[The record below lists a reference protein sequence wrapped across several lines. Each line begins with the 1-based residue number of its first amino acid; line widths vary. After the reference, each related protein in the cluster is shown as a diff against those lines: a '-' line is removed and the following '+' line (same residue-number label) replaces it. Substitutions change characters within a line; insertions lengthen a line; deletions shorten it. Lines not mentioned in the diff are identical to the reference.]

1 MLPILRTC
9 LPVSYTH
16 LDVYKRQAGGFLDAY
31 TYISRGGVF
40 ANAQTGNIVLLGVNA
55 ADKQWGRV
63 VQYLIPIAAF
73 AVGVFA
79 AEQIK
84 WHFKERKEIHWRQLT
99 VLLEIVILAA
109 VAFMPKELNWLA
121 NTAVSFACA
130 VQVESFRKVRGS
142 AFATTMCT
150 GNLRSG
156 TELLGNYL
164 RTGDRELGKKS
175 IKYYGIILS
184 FIVGAG
190 GGYLITEIMGIQ
202 AVLVCCCLLY
212 TSGAGDVLYG
222 GRGRGGLGQ
231 GKRLH
236 QSCFVYGKSRG
247 FKKAGDNCSRQR
259 PHCFNP
265 PF

>member
-1 MLPILRTC
+1 MNGQKGKQMSESLRIGLILAA
-9 LPVSYTH
+9 
-16 LDVYKRQAGGFLDAY
+16 AGGFLDAY

-55 ADKQWGRV
+55 ADRQWGRV

-202 AVLVCCCLLY
+202 AVLVCCALL
-212 TSGAGDVLYG
+212 AI
-222 GRGRGGLGQ
+222 
-231 GKRLH
+231 
-236 QSCFVYGKSRG
+236 CFVMMFCDGE
-247 FKKAGDNCSRQR
+247 KKLEKGLQNRMC
-259 PHCFNP
+259 NVK
-265 PF
+265 

>member
-1 MLPILRTC
+1 MNGQKGKQMSESLRIGLILAA
-9 LPVSYTH
+9 
-16 LDVYKRQAGGFLDAY
+16 AGGFLDAY

-202 AVLVCCCLLY
+202 AVLVCCALLAICFAMMFCD
-212 TSGAGDVLYG
+212 GEKKLEK
-222 GRGRGGLGQ
+222 GLQ
-231 GKRLH
+231 NRMCNVK
-236 QSCFVYGKSRG
+236 
-247 FKKAGDNCSRQR
+247 
-259 PHCFNP
+259 
-265 PF
+265 

>member
-1 MLPILRTC
+1 MNGQKGKQMSESLRIGLILAA
-9 LPVSYTH
+9 
-16 LDVYKRQAGGFLDAY
+16 AGGFLDAY

-63 VQYLIPIAAF
+63 IQYLIPIAAF

-202 AVLVCCCLLY
+202 AVLVCCALLAICFAMMFCD
-212 TSGAGDVLYG
+212 GEKKLEK
-222 GRGRGGLGQ
+222 GLQ
-231 GKRLH
+231 NRMCNVK
-236 QSCFVYGKSRG
+236 
-247 FKKAGDNCSRQR
+247 
-259 PHCFNP
+259 
-265 PF
+265 